1 MKNFVEVRGG
11 TKKQRELVK
20 SMALYSIKMLMP
32 KIRTLDIE
40 FILKS
45 KLEDDCLGQCLALT
59 NREFE
64 VELYKKQSLRRLLET
79 VGHEIVHVKQYAS
92 RELTGDGFCWLGKTY
107 SPKKVAYWDQ
117 PWEVEAH
124 GREVGLFVRW
134 AKEAGFAKADWTQDK
149 G

>member
-1 MKNFVEVRGG
+1 LTNIVDVKGG
-11 TKKQRELVK
+11 NKKQRELVK
-20 SMALYSIKMLMP
+20 SIALYSIKQLMP
-32 KIRTLDIE
+32 KIRTLDVE

-45 KLEDDCLGQCLALT
+45 KLEDDCLGQCLANT

-79 VGHEIVHVKQYAS
+79 VAHEVVHVKQYAR
-92 RELTGDGFCWLGKTY
+92 RELTGDGFIWRGKTY
-107 SPKKVAYWDQ
+107 SPKKVAYWDT
-117 PWEVEAH
+117 PWEIEAH

-134 AKEAGFAKADWTQDK
+134 AKEAGYADADWAQDK